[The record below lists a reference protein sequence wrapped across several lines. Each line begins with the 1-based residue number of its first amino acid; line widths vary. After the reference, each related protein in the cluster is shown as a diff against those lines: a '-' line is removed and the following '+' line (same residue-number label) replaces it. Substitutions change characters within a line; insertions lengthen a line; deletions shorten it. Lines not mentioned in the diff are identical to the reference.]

1 MFHVHYSK
9 LKISDKKISL
19 TKEITGEDFFLPPK
33 NKLFV
38 YLFFDIL
45 SAKGFEYDNLF
56 MQYFIDLPA
65 HWTCENPET
74 LSGVTSMCHSKGED
88 GIVYYGHNFDVVL
101 EYDIQSLQDTTT
113 PKNPCIYFQI
123 ISKSSWER
131 YRTEGIA
138 YQYLPISRPNCYLY
152 DLSCY
157 RFDPGEC
164 SGKLR
169 RYFIGDAYNYR
180 DVRWVGLPTG
190 QCDTNTFNKFGV
202 NTVGTGEMKFRVNV
216 LHQSQAFLKEF
227 NEGDV
232 QGKFIYEKLNSS
244 SLIRSVNQVLLAFK
258 KARRKMY
265 EVKKHL

>member
-1 MFHVHYSK
+1 MNNDV
-9 LKISDKKISL
+9 
-19 TKEITGEDFFLPPK
+19 
-33 NKLFV
+33 
-38 YLFFDIL
+38 
-45 SAKGFEYDNLF
+45 
-56 MQYFIDLPA
+56 
-65 HWTCENPET
+65 
-74 LSGVTSMCHSKGED
+74 SML
-88 GIVYYGHNFDVVL
+88 YTNVL
-101 EYDIQSLQDTTT
+101 AT

-190 QCDTNTFNKFGV
+190 QCDVSLIGRVVAQCSINFIYRVRWQKRTRAIIRN
-202 NTVGTGEMKFRVNV
+202 RVNN
-216 LHQSQAFLKEF
+216 LDKRSNPSIF
-227 NEGDV
+227 N
-232 QGKFIYEKLNSS
+232 
-244 SLIRSVNQVLLAFK
+244 
-258 KARRKMY
+258 
-265 EVKKHL
+265 